1 MESWMQSMTHAPSEY
16 HQSMTDIAKILAQ
29 GYMRI
34 EKSRRFDPASDAV
47 AENET
52 PTEASGLSTPHWT
65 RQRKM

>member
-1 MESWMQSMTHAPSEY
+1 MQSMTHAPSEF

-34 EKSRRFDPASDAV
+34 EKSRRLDPVCGED

-52 PTEASGLSTPHWT
+52 PSEASGLFTPET
-65 RQRKM
+65 S

>member
-1 MESWMQSMTHAPSEY
+1 MQSMTHAPSEY

-34 EKSRRFDPASDAV
+34 EKSRRLDPASGAD

-52 PTEASGLSTPHWT
+52 PSEASGLFTPET
-65 RQRKM
+65 S